1 MNGFHADQ
9 GNALVCVPI
18 AKAPIGIGL
27 ISFAGGNSLTP
38 NRKRLAREQN
48 PEGMMASN
56 SRLLKQRNA
65 EVDAYVLTKEN
76 LKRLG

>member
-9 GNALVCVPI
+9 GNALVCVPT

-38 NRKRLAREQN
+38 NRRRLAREQN

-56 SRLLKQRNA
+56 SRLLKQCNA